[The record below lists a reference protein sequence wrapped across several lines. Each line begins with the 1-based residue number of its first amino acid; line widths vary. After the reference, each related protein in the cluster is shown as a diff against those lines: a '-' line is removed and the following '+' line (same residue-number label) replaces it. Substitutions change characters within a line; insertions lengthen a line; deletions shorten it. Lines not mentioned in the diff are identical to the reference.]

1 MSSVPDP
8 KPETPW
14 NEAKV
19 YGETACPPGRYRV
32 ILSTSPRFGK
42 NAFYQSICAD
52 ENGVAR
58 APELLGVP
66 GFGGIRIHVGNYAKD
81 TEGCILVGKGSLPT
95 LEMIT
100 QSRLAYREVMALL
113 LDCEKRQEPAW
124 LTIVNPPQPSAR

>member
-1 MSSVPDP
+1 MPFRSLPRDP
-8 KPETPW
+8 FDLAAVRQE
-14 NEAKV
+14 
-19 YGETACPPGRYRV
+19 RL
-32 ILSTSPRFGK
+32 LSEHLS
-42 NAFYQSICAD
+42 D